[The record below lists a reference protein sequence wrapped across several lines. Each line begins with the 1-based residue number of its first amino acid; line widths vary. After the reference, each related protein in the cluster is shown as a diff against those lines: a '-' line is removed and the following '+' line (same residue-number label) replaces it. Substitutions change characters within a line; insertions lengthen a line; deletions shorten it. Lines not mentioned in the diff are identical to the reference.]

1 MKIINLNSR
10 SVTIELESNT
20 PYYNEEEYEIFLND
34 NLIRKEKRNVFTIYD
49 LEPDSDYK
57 IEAQGIINFHT
68 RPQTNLFFPLFCR
81 RLPQEP

>member
-49 LEPDSDYK
+49 LEPDSD
-57 IEAQGIINFHT
+57 
-68 RPQTNLFFPLFCR
+68 
-81 RLPQEP
+81 

>member
-34 NLIRKEKRNVFTIYD
+34 NLIRKEKGMFLLFMIWNQT
-49 LEPDSDYK
+49 
-57 IEAQGIINFHT
+57 QIIK
-68 RPQTNLFFPLFCR
+68 
-81 RLPQEP
+81 

>member
-57 IEAQGIINFHT
+57 IEAQGIICLLYT
-68 RPQTNLFFPLFCR
+68 SDAADEL
-81 RLPQEP
+81 

>member
-34 NLIRKEKRNVFTIYD
+34 NLIRKEKRKRSTGIPVSCAT
-49 LEPDSDYK
+49 
-57 IEAQGIINFHT
+57 EAW
-68 RPQTNLFFPLFCR
+68 RPR
-81 RLPQEP
+81 

>member
-57 IEAQGIINFHT
+57 IEAQGIINFHICYDN
-68 RPQTNLFFPLFCR
+68 QALIDYALQNH
-81 RLPQEP
+81 EE

>member
-57 IEAQGIINFHT
+57 IEVLLTFI
-68 RPQTNLFFPLFCR
+68 PLKKNGQFILR
-81 RLPQEP
+81 TLIPIKMV